1 MFLLHLLFYLYTT
14 RLSINPFHHHY
25 NKYNKF
31 KIFIFIILSSI
42 SCSLSL
48 SCYSLQIR
56 IWFGFCFLSKRLFI
70 CCVFHHPFLFLS
82 WSVYA
87 LNMII
92 NFNYL
97 NYLLYVT
104 KIGNLFHV
112 CFLHSLILLVFRH
125 LAFILCILLRVSFF
139 VTRHTPLFALT
150 FIFSILLSLWIWML
164 DEQLRRTRLIHITKE
179 SGRKWCRLIL
189 LWATCYAGRE

>member
-1 MFLLHLLFYLYTT
+1 MCNVLTVLLFFFAFDVFTFFSYCFDGLVSIFHDIIIDAPNKLRFVIQFFPRVHSPSMFLLHLLFYLYTT

-97 NYLLYVT
+97 NYLL
-104 KIGNLFHV
+104 
-112 CFLHSLILLVFRH
+112 
-125 LAFILCILLRVSFF
+125 LC
-139 VTRHTPLFALT
+139 H
-150 FIFSILLSLWIWML
+150 
-164 DEQLRRTRLIHITKE
+164 
-179 SGRKWCRLIL
+179 
-189 LWATCYAGRE
+189 